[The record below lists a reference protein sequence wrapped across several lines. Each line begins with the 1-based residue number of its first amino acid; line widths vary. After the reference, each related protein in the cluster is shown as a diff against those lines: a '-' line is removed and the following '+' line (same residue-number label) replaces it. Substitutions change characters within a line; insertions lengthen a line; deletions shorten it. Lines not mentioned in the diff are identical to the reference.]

1 MREPTPRDSNGEGA
15 SLGVLGDA
23 VWRLDQAVAKLE
35 AGQLEAGQPLATPD
49 TSLQARLAAQQTV
62 LDKISAEC
70 EALKTEKAALVAE
83 LETAREREMALMDAA
98 AAASDALGRAGAEV
112 RAVLNQGSD
121 NTEEE
126 AA

>member
-1 MREPTPRDSNGEGA
+1 MREPTSRDSNGEGA

-23 VWRLDQAVAKLE
+23 VWRLDQAVKTLE
-35 AGQLEAGQPLATPD
+35 QAQPASATPD
-49 TSLQARLAAQQTV
+49 AALQDRLAAQQTV

-70 EALKTEKAALVAE
+70 AALERDKAALTAE

-112 RAVLNQGSD
+112 RAVLSQGSE
-121 NTEEE
+121 NNEEE

>member
-15 SLGVLGDA
+15 SMGVLGDA
-23 VWRLDQAVAKLE
+23 VWRLDQAVKTLE
-35 AGQLEAGQPLATPD
+35 AGHSAAQAPD
-49 TSLQARLAAQQTV
+49 AALHERLAAQQTV

-70 EALKTEKAALVAE
+70 EALRGEKAALTAE

-112 RAVLNQGSD
+112 RAVLSQGSD

>member
-23 VWRLDQAVAKLE
+23 VWRLDQAVKTLE
-35 AGQLEAGQPLATPD
+35 QAQPASATPD
-49 TSLQARLAAQQTV
+49 AALQERLAAQQTV

-70 EALKTEKAALVAE
+70 AALERDKAALTAE
-83 LETAREREMALMDAA
+83 LETAREREMALMDA

-121 NTEEE
+121 NSEEE

>member
-1 MREPTPRDSNGEGA
+1 MREPTSRDSNGEGA

-23 VWRLDQAVAKLE
+23 VWRLDQAVKKLE
-35 AGQLEAGQPLATPD
+35 SGAPAAGPD
-49 TSLQARLAAQQTV
+49 TALQARLEAQQTV

-83 LETAREREMALMDAA
+83 LDTAREREMALMDAA

-112 RAVLNQGSD
+112 RAVLSQGAE